1 MASANPSLELIDG
14 RRIYTLRQ
22 HRKPWYKDGEARQVE
37 VQRFGFPIVPDFGG
51 TARSYC
57 GSSLDACIGDLL
69 DWWQKPQRD
78 GAVRGYIIKSRIRE
92 TQNLLLAKPYSPH
105 LFRLRPPAG
114 PNYLLKVLQGTMSKK
129 AALAEWDADDKLEA
143 VGQEDG
149 TQEPAVKLHKW
160 PFTMPLPCRD
170 CSTEKE
176 LSAFIGTTTF
186 AYDAIWGNY
195 ISKGQDLVCTKCRQA
210 RGATNGTIT
219 IYCECC
225 KTQKRRKE
233 FEPEMAQR
241 WENIQED
248 TYIVCKS
255 CTRGGR
261 QMGRKPTEKG
271 VKYKCCGVGCSS
283 ETQQKELIGNNFLEE
298 HLTHAQENQRH
309 AKCARCLVLDD
320 NTISMKVKCNG
331 CGVSKHL
338 KEYSAIQCKEFLN
351 GDRTF
356 HKWQCYECWY
366 PECSV
371 PGCTERPLVAVAHNH
386 VEADGSWYCHSHQYP
401 PCSVALHLAQP
412 APSVGKS
419 NSRHGFVRHARSR
432 QTMALC
438 LELLQHSLCRGQ
450 TKKMEY
456 ACNPLELCKLSLL
469 Q

>member
-1 MASANPSLELIDG
+1 M
-14 RRIYTLRQ
+14 
-22 HRKPWYKDGEARQVE
+22 
-37 VQRFGFPIVPDFGG
+37 
-51 TARSYC
+51 
-57 GSSLDACIGDLL
+57 
-69 DWWQKPQRD
+69 
-78 GAVRGYIIKSRIRE
+78 
-92 TQNLLLAKPYSPH
+92 
-105 LFRLRPPAG
+105 
-114 PNYLLKVLQGTMSKK
+114 
-129 AALAEWDADDKLEA
+129 
-143 VGQEDG
+143 GQEDG
-149 TQEPAVKLHKW
+149 TQEPAGKLHKW
-160 PFTMPLPCRD
+160 PFTMPLPCRN
-170 CSTEKE
+170 CNTEKE

-186 AYDAIWGNY
+186 AYDAIWENY

-283 ETQQKELIGNNFLEE
+283 ETQQKEWIDNNFLEE
-298 HLTHAQENQRH
+298 HLTHAEENQRH
-309 AKCARCLVLDD
+309 AKCARCLVLED

-386 VEADGSWYCHSHQYP
+386 VEADGSWYCHSHRYP
-401 PCSVALHLAQP
+401 PCSVCRMTPRPASAISGKIKFKAWICKTCNEPTNNGAMPGAPPAQP
-412 APSVGKS
+412 MSGADKEDGICMQSAGALQAQPSTIATDLTDVLRDDGRRNCELKPCTHCGKKCRADQLAAFPS
-419 NSRHGFVRHARSR
+419 GAF
-432 QTMALC
+432 
-438 LELLQHSLCRGQ
+438 EDRGQ
-450 TKKMEY
+450 VR
-456 ACNPLELCKLSLL
+456 CKICAFPTCKSCGHERQSNEGALTTREINSYRTSGNGNWYLSAP
-469 Q
+469 